1 MPNAKRFHH
10 DGAQIGYRDSGEG
23 RPVVFVHGTGG
34 DGEANFGGMVPHLP
48 GRRVLRPDYA
58 GSGLTQDATE
68 ALTLDRLVAQI
79 VAAADHADVDAFDLV
94 GFSLGSAV
102 ATRLAARHPGRV
114 RKLVLIGGFVTG
126 SDPRSRLQFQ
136 HWAHLAR
143 ADPDALARLMILTG
157 FSHDFLSG
165 LGDLDAIV
173 RDMVDGS
180 NWDGIARQAEL
191 DLRVDISED
200 LRLVKAPT
208 LVLGNRYD
216 QMVDPAASATIADA
230 IEGADLR
237 WIEGP
242 HLALMEQPSVIGA
255 LINDYLNA

>member
-1 MPNAKRFHH
+1 MI
-10 DGAQIGYRDSGEG
+10 DGA
-23 RPVVFVHGTGG
+23 TGAVETDGNG
-34 DGEANFGGMVPHLP
+34 D
-48 GRRVLRPDYA
+48 RRR
-58 GSGLTQDATE
+58 SRRI
-68 ALTLDRLVAQI
+68 DR
-79 VAAADHADVDAFDLV
+79 ADH
-94 GFSLGSAV
+94 
-102 ATRLAARHPGRV
+102 
-114 RKLVLIGGFVTG
+114 I
-126 SDPRSRLQFQ
+126 
-136 HWAHLAR
+136 R